1 MEKFTTKEALLAL
14 TLAIPSLMGY
24 GVEAAVK
31 TGVQSTRD
39 EIATL
44 AQGIELNSFIWGY
57 GSLDPTNHWTQAMQD
72 KEK

>member
-1 MEKFTTKEALLAL
+1 MEKFTAKEALLTL
-14 TLAIPSLMGY
+14 TLTVPSLVGY

-39 EIATL
+39 EIAIV
-44 AQGIELNSFIWGY
+44 AQGIELNSFMWGN
-57 GSLDPTNHWTQAMQD
+57 GSLDPTNYWTQAMQD

>member
-1 MEKFTTKEALLAL
+1 MR
-14 TLAIPSLMGY
+14 Y

-31 TGVQSTRD
+31 TGVQSTRN

-44 AQGIELNSFIWGY
+44 AQGIELNRFMWGN
-57 GSLDPTNHWTQAMQD
+57 GSLDPTNYWTQAMQD

>member
-14 TLAIPSLMGY
+14 TLAIPSLVGY

-31 TGVQSTRD
+31 AGVQSTRD
-39 EIATL
+39 EIAAF
-44 AQGIELNSFIWGY
+44 AQGIELNSFIWGN
-57 GSLDPTNHWTQAMQD
+57 GSLDPTNYWTQAIHD